1 MTDYRLYSRP
11 MRSGRKIGLQ
21 RGWRLPT
28 LAAVA
33 VVLPALIL
41 SVIQYRSLAE
51 LREKTKYAAQESL
64 RQSLQRVRH
73 GAEDAF
79 VRIADEALGHLKPEE
94 LEPGGDGKLE
104 GYFAEV
110 RRRHPT
116 VDKIFVVS
124 DCSCRSG
131 DFALVSE
138 AEGLRRIDGP
148 ELKEV
153 HEVRHVRSAYNM
165 ARLAPAAAEPS
176 EHVYV
181 FWQEH
186 CHDCAEADARD
197 LIYVFKPL
205 PGGGEQSP
213 SGFTG
218 LTLNADYVRQ
228 KFFAEFADSTAGV
241 GAGSEVFV
249 GLFDET
255 GREILT
261 SGGGGGSYE
270 VRASLAP
277 ALPKWTAAAGHRGKT
292 VEALAADNFR
302 KGVALLAFVLCCLAL
317 GITLILRSAAREAR
331 LARAKSAFVSNV
343 SHELKTPLAL
353 IRLFAET
360 LELGRVKDPEKAREY
375 YRIIN
380 HESSRLT
387 QLINNILDF
396 SKIEAG
402 AKEYAFA
409 RGEVGAVVEEV
420 VKSYEFQIT
429 RAGFD
434 LKVNVGR
441 DLPKVWIDRDALSQ
455 ALLNLIDNAVKYSA
469 ERKSIVVHAYHARA
483 EGAVVV
489 EVSDRG
495 IGIPHSEQEKI
506 FEKFY
511 RVGAGAVHDTRG
523 SGLGLALVRH
533 IAAAHR
539 GRVTVESVPGRG
551 SRFRI
556 HVPVAPPETAGSER
570 AQAGGYEVAE
580 NPHH

>member
-1 MTDYRLYSRP
+1 MS
-11 MRSGRKIGLQ
+11 SWRKIGLQ
-21 RGWRLPT
+21 SGWRLPA

-33 VVLPALIL
+33 VVLPALVL

-64 RQSLQRVRH
+64 RQSLQRVSR
-73 GAEDAF
+73 GAEEAF
-79 VRIADEALGHLKPEE
+79 VRIADEALGRLKPEE
-94 LEPGGDGKLE
+94 LEPGVDRKLE
-104 GYFAEV
+104 VYFAEV
-110 RRRHPT
+110 RRRHPAI
-116 VDKIFVVS
+116 DKIFVVS
-124 DCSCRSG
+124 DCPCRSG

-148 ELKEV
+148 ELNEV

-176 EHVYV
+176 EHSYV

-186 CHDCAEADARD
+186 CHDCAEAGARG

-218 LTLNADYVRQ
+218 LTLNADYVTQ
-228 KFFAEFADSTAGV
+228 NFFAEFADSMAGV
-241 GAGSEVFV
+241 DAGSEVFV
-249 GLFDET
+249 GLFDEA
-255 GREILT
+255 GREVLN
-261 SGGGGGSYE
+261 SGGGGNYE
-270 VRASLAP
+270 ARASLAP

-292 VEALAADNFR
+292 VEALAAENFA
-302 KGVALLAFVLCCLAL
+302 KGLALLAFVLCCLAL

-380 HESSRLT
+380 HECGRLT

-402 AKEYAFA
+402 AKDYAFA
-409 RGEVGAVVEEV
+409 RGDLGAAVEQVVR
-420 VKSYEFQIT
+420 SYEFQIE
-429 RAGFD
+429 RAGFEPR
-434 LKVNVGR
+434 VEVGR
-441 DLPKVWIDRDALSQ
+441 DLPEAVFDRDALSQ

-469 ERKSIVVHAYHARA
+469 ERKSITVRAYEVRSEGEVVI
-483 EGAVVV
+483 
-489 EVSDRG
+489 EVADQG
-495 IGIPHSEQEKI
+495 IGIPRPEHEKI
-506 FEKFY
+506 FDKFY

-523 SGLGLALVRH
+523 SGLGLAIVRH

-539 GRVTVESVPGRG
+539 GRVTVESAPGRG

-556 HVPVAPPETAGSER
+556 YLPAAPPVAAGTER
-570 AQAGGYEVAE
+570 GRAKGYEVAE

>member
-1 MTDYRLYSRP
+1 MGSW
-11 MRSGRKIGLQ
+11 RKMGLP
-21 RGWRLPT
+21 RGWRLPV
-28 LAAVA
+28 LAVVA
-33 VVLPALIL
+33 VLLPALIL
-41 SVIQYRSLAE
+41 SAMQYRSLAE

-64 RQSLQRVRH
+64 RQGLQRVRRD
-73 GAEDAF
+73 AEDAF
-79 VRIADEALGHLKPEE
+79 VRIADNALGRLRPEE
-94 LEPGGDGKLE
+94 LGPQGDAKLE

-110 RRRHPT
+110 RRRHPA
-116 VDKIFVVS
+116 VEKIFVVS
-124 DCSCRSG
+124 DCSCRAG
-131 DFALVSE
+131 DFALVS
-138 AEGLRRIDGP
+138 APGGLRRTDGRVAT
-148 ELKEV
+148 EG

-165 ARLAPAAAEPS
+165 ARLSAAAAEAGD
-176 EHVYV
+176 HGYL

-186 CHDCAEADARD
+186 CHDGCAEDGAGG

-205 PGGGEQSP
+205 PGGGGQSP
-213 SGFTG
+213 AGFVG
-218 LTLNADYVRQ
+218 LTLNPDYVRRN
-228 KFFAEFADSTAGV
+228 FFKEFADSAAGV
-241 GAGSEVFV
+241 GGAPELCV
-249 GLFDET
+249 GLFDEA
-255 GREILT
+255 GREVL
-261 SGGGGGSYE
+261 SNGGGGSYE

-277 ALPKWTAAAGHRGKT
+277 ALPRWTAAAGHRGMT

-302 KGVALLAFVLCCLAL
+302 KGLALQAFVLCCLAL

-353 IRLFAET
+353 ICLFAET

-402 AKEYAFA
+402 AKKYAFA
-409 RGEVGAVVEEV
+409 RGELGAVVEEV
-420 VKSYEFQIT
+420 AKSYEFQIA
-429 RAGFD
+429 RAGFE
-434 LKVNVGR
+434 LEVTVER
-441 DLPKVWIDRDALSQ
+441 ELPEVWLDRDALSQ

-469 ERKSIVVHAYHARA
+469 ERKSIAVRAYHARA

-495 IGIPHSEQEKI
+495 IGIPPSEQEKI

-511 RVGAGAVHDTRG
+511 RVGEGAVHDTRG

-539 GRVTVESVPGRG
+539 GRVTVESAPGRG

-556 HVPVAPPETAGSER
+556 HVPVAPHAAAGPGR
-570 AQAGGYEVAE
+570 ARAGGYEVAE